1 MKKFFAAPRLVC
13 LLAALALSVAANA
26 SPSNKWRLQ
35 FSGGAESDGEIVI
48 HFTPVGGETIE
59 TTTHI
64 KDGRSE
70 NGVAK
75 DVVESLRKQLP
86 DDAFKVERD
95 DGEDVLV
102 KKRMG
107 AANFDVDIISITV
120 KDVRINPDRE

>member
-1 MKKFFAAPRLVC
+1 MKKYFTVPRLVC
-13 LLAALALSVAANA
+13 LLAALAFSATANA

-59 TTTHI
+59 TITHI

-75 DVVESLRKQLP
+75 DVVKSLKKQLP

-107 AANFDVDIISITV
+107 AASFDVDIISITV
-120 KDVRINPDRE
+120 KDVRINPERE